1 MQLAEERHEGIYLVR
16 GLSSDGIH
24 IGDQVFVSSVVITPE
39 QVLADFSPNHLRDVD
54 QQCVAELLTLSPEVV
69 LIGTGE
75 RQQLPP
81 PALMAAFL
89 SRGIGLEAMDSRAA
103 ARTYNLLA
111 GEGRR
116 VVAVFL
122 R

>member
-39 QVLADFSPNHLRDVD
+39 QVLADFSPKHLRDVD